1 MSADFE
7 VLHLRSSAGLYG
19 AEYVILGMVPEL
31 NRIGIRSR
39 LLSMDNQHLDAQPLY
54 ARAQAMGVPAERVPC
69 NGRFDIG
76 TLRALRDTLR
86 RQPNTILH
94 VHDYKSAFHAW
105 LARGFGNTPIVAT
118 SHGHFP
124 TTTNLRLY
132 NRLELALM
140 KRFEHVC
147 VVSKEM
153 LPVLARAGVDEKKT
167 QLIENGIDTQR
178 FDPSTPP
185 LARSEFGIADDAVV
199 FGSAMRLTDQKNP
212 LGLVDAFARV
222 RERLPNSVLVIAGD
236 GPMRDAVEQRARERE
251 RAVADRVHLIGA
263 RNDLDRLYPMLDV
276 FVLPSHYEGLP
287 LALLEAMACER
298 AIVATA
304 VGQVPAVLEG
314 TSAAVVQ
321 PGDTNAFTAAMYDA
335 VNQPRRDTLRAR
347 VVERYSV
354 ANMTQQYACAY
365 HDIWNEHGRA
375 RS

>member
-1 MSADFE
+1 MRADFD

-19 AEYVILGMVPEL
+19 AEYVILGMIPEL
-31 NRIGIRSR
+31 NRIGIPSR
-39 LLSMDNQHLDAQPLY
+39 LLSMDNQHFDTQPLF

-69 NGRFDIG
+69 RGRFDFT
-76 TLRALRDTLR
+76 TLRSLRDTLR
-86 RQPNTILH
+86 RQRNTILH

-105 LARGFGNTPIVAT
+105 LARGRGVTPIVAT

-124 TTTNLRLY
+124 TTANLRLY

-140 KRFEHVC
+140 RRFERVC

-153 LPVLARAGVDEKKT
+153 LPVLADAGVDEKKT

-178 FDPSTPP
+178 FNPQTPP
-185 LARSEFGIADDAVV
+185 LARAELGIADDAIV

-212 LGLVDAFARV
+212 IGLIDAFARTT
-222 RERLPNSVLVIAGD
+222 ERLPNSVLVIAGD
-236 GPMRDAVEQRARERE
+236 GPLRDAVVDRARERS
-251 RAVADRVHLIGA
+251 VADRVHLIGA
-263 RNDLDRLYPMLDV
+263 RDDLDRFYPMLDV

-304 VGQVPAVLEG
+304 VGQIPAVLEA
-314 TSAAVVQ
+314 TAAAVVP
-321 PGDTNAFTAAMYDA
+321 PGDTESFAAAMYDA
-335 VNQPRRDTLRAR
+335 VRQPRRDALRAR

-354 ANMTQQYACAY
+354 ANMTQQYASVY
-365 HDIWNEHGRA
+365 REIWSEHGRA
-375 RS
+375 RP

>member
-1 MSADFE
+1 MPADFE

-39 LLSMDNQHLDAQPLY
+39 LLSMDNQHLESQPLY

-69 NGRFDIG
+69 NGRFDFT
-76 TLRALRDTLR
+76 TLRSLRDTLR
-86 RQPNTILH
+86 RHRNTILH

-105 LARGFGNTPIVAT
+105 LARGFGGTPIVAT

-124 TTTNLRLY
+124 TTANLRLY

-153 LPVLARAGVDEKKT
+153 LPVLAGAGVDEKRT

-178 FDPSTPP
+178 FNPQTPP
-185 LARSEFGIADDAVV
+185 LARSDFGIADNAVV

-212 LGLVDAFARV
+212 LGLIDAFARV
-222 RERLPNSVLVIAGD
+222 SARLPNAALVIAGD
-236 GPMRDAVEQRARERE
+236 GPMRAAVEERARERS
-251 RAVADRVHLIGA
+251 VADRVHLIGA
-263 RNDLDRLYPMLDV
+263 RNDLERFYAMLDV

-314 TSAAVVQ
+314 TSAAVVP
-321 PGDTNAFTAAMYDA
+321 PGDTQAFASAMYDA
-335 VNQPRRDTLRAR
+335 VNQPRRDALRAR
-347 VVERYSV
+347 VIERYSV
-354 ANMTQQYACAY
+354 ANMTQQYASAY

>member
-1 MSADFE
+1 MRADFD

-31 NRIGIRSR
+31 NRIGIPSR
-39 LLSMDNQHLDAQPLY
+39 LLSIDNHHLAEQPLF

-69 NGRFDIG
+69 RGRFDFT
-76 TLRALRDTLR
+76 TLRSLRDTLR
-86 RQPNTILH
+86 RNPNAILH

-105 LARGFGNTPIVAT
+105 LARGRRRTPIVST

-124 TTTNLRLY
+124 TTANLRMY

-140 KRFEHVC
+140 RRFEHVC
-147 VVSKEM
+147 VVSKDM
-153 LPVLARAGVDEKKT
+153 LPILARAGIDDKKT

-178 FDPSTPP
+178 FNAQTPP

-199 FGSAMRLTDQKNP
+199 FGSAMRLTEQKNP
-212 LGLVDAFARV
+212 LGLIDAFAKAA
-222 RERLPNSVLVIAGD
+222 ERLPNAALVIAGD
-236 GPMRDAVEQRARERE
+236 GPLRDAVTEHAREHS
-251 RAVADRVHLIGA
+251 VADRVHLIGA
-263 RNDLDRLYPMLDV
+263 RNDLERFYPMLDI

-298 AIVATA
+298 GIVATA

-314 TSAAVVQ
+314 THAAVVT
-321 PGDTNAFTAAMYDA
+321 PGDMQSLASAMYDA
-335 VNQPRRDTLRAR
+335 IRQPRRDALRAR

-354 ANMTQQYACAY
+354 TNMTQHYASAY
-365 HDIWNEHGRA
+365 HKIWSEHVRA

>member
-1 MSADFE
+1 MPADFE

-39 LLSMDNQHLDAQPLY
+39 LLSMDNQHLESQPLY

-69 NGRFDIG
+69 NGRFDFT
-76 TLRALRDTLR
+76 TLRSLRDTLR
-86 RQPNTILH
+86 RQRNTILH

-105 LARGFGNTPIVAT
+105 LARGFSGTPIVAT

-153 LPVLARAGVDEKKT
+153 LPVLAGAGVDEKKT

-178 FDPSTPP
+178 FNPQTPG
-185 LARSEFGIADDAVV
+185 LARSEFGIANDAVV

-212 LGLVDAFARV
+212 LGLIDAFARV
-222 RERLPNSVLVIAGD
+222 TERLPNAVLVLAGD
-236 GPMRDAVEQRARERE
+236 GPMREAVEQRARERS
-251 RAVADRVHLIGA
+251 VTDRVHLIGA
-263 RNDLDRLYPMLDV
+263 RNDLERFYTMLDV

-287 LALLEAMACER
+287 LALLEAMACAR
-298 AIVATA
+298 ATVATA
-304 VGQVPAVLEG
+304 VGQVPDVLEG
-314 TSAAVVQ
+314 TSATVVQ
-321 PGDTNAFTAAMYDA
+321 PGDREAFASAMYDA
-335 VNQPRRDTLRAR
+335 VNQPRRDALRAR
-347 VVERYSV
+347 VVDRYSV
-354 ANMTQQYACAY
+354 ANMTQQYASAY

>member
-1 MSADFE
+1 MRADFD

-31 NRIGIRSR
+31 NRIGIPSR
-39 LLSMDNQHLDAQPLY
+39 LLSIDNQHLAEQPLF

-69 NGRFDIG
+69 RGRFDFT
-76 TLRALRDTLR
+76 TLRSLRDTLR
-86 RQPNTILH
+86 RNPNAILH

-105 LARGFGNTPIVAT
+105 LARGRRRMPIVST

-124 TTTNLRLY
+124 TTANLRLY

-140 KRFEHVC
+140 RRFEHVC
-147 VVSKEM
+147 VVSKDM
-153 LPVLARAGVDEKKT
+153 LPILARAGIDDKKT

-178 FDPSTPP
+178 FNAQTPP

-199 FGSAMRLTDQKNP
+199 FGSAMRLTEQKNP
-212 LGLVDAFARV
+212 LGLIDAFAKAA
-222 RERLPNSVLVIAGD
+222 ERLPNAALVIAGD
-236 GPMRDAVEQRARERE
+236 GPLRDAVTEHARERS
-251 RAVADRVHLIGA
+251 VADRVHLIGA
-263 RNDLDRLYPMLDV
+263 RNDLERFYPMLDI

-298 AIVATA
+298 GIVATA

-314 TSAAVVQ
+314 THAAVVTPSDMQ
-321 PGDTNAFTAAMYDA
+321 SFASAMYDA
-335 VNQPRRDTLRAR
+335 IRQPRRDALRAR

-354 ANMTQQYACAY
+354 TNMTQHYASAY
-365 HDIWNEHGRA
+365 HKIWSEHVRA

>member
-1 MSADFE
+1 MRADFQ

-69 NGRFDIG
+69 RGRFDFT
-76 TLRALRDTLR
+76 TLRSLRDTLR
-86 RQPNTILH
+86 RERNTILH

-105 LARGFGNTPIVAT
+105 LARGRSGTPIVAT

-140 KRFEHVC
+140 RRFEHIC

-153 LPVLARAGVDEKKT
+153 LPVLAGAGVAEKNT

-178 FDPSTPP
+178 FNPQTPP
-185 LARSEFGIADDAVV
+185 LDRSQFGIAAGAIV
-199 FGSAMRLTDQKNP
+199 FGSAMRLTEQKNP
-212 LGLVDAFARV
+212 LGLIDAFARV
-222 RERLPNSVLVIAGD
+222 ATRLPNSALAIAGD
-236 GPMRDAVEQRARERE
+236 GPLRDAVIARARE
-251 RAVADRVHLIGA
+251 RAVADRVHLLGA
-263 RNDLDRLYPMLDV
+263 RDDLDRFYPMLDV

-304 VGQVPAVLEG
+304 VGQVPAVLDG
-314 TSAAVVQ
+314 TSAAVV
-321 PGDTNAFTAAMYDA
+321 PAGDTEAFASAMYDA
-335 VNQPRRDTLRAR
+335 SRQPRRDMLRAH
-347 VVERYSV
+347 VVNRYSV
-354 ANMTQQYACAY
+354 ANMTQQYASTY
-365 HDIWNEHGRA
+365 RKIWNEHGRA

>member
-1 MSADFE
+1 MRADFD

-31 NRIGIRSR
+31 NRIGIPSR
-39 LLSMDNQHLDAQPLY
+39 LLSIDNQHLAEQPLF

-69 NGRFDIG
+69 RGRFDFT
-76 TLRALRDTLR
+76 TLRSLRDTLR
-86 RQPNTILH
+86 RNPNAILH

-105 LARGFGNTPIVAT
+105 LARGRRRMPIVST

-124 TTTNLRLY
+124 TTANLRMY

-140 KRFEHVC
+140 RRFEHVC
-147 VVSKEM
+147 VVSKDM
-153 LPVLARAGVDEKKT
+153 LPILARAGIDDKKT

-178 FDPSTPP
+178 FNAQTPP

-199 FGSAMRLTDQKNP
+199 FGSAMRLTEQKNP
-212 LGLVDAFARV
+212 LGLIDAFAKAA
-222 RERLPNSVLVIAGD
+222 ERLPNAALVIAGD
-236 GPMRDAVEQRARERE
+236 GPLRDAVTEHARERS
-251 RAVADRVHLIGA
+251 VADRVHLIGA
-263 RNDLDRLYPMLDV
+263 RNDLERFYPMLDI

-298 AIVATA
+298 GIVATA

-314 TSAAVVQ
+314 THAAVVT
-321 PGDTNAFTAAMYDA
+321 PGDMQSFASAMYDA
-335 VNQPRRDTLRAR
+335 IRQPRRDALRAR

-354 ANMTQQYACAY
+354 TNMTQHYASAY
-365 HDIWNEHGRA
+365 HKIWSEHVRA

>member
-1 MSADFE
+1 MRADFE

-31 NRIGIRSR
+31 NRIGIPSR
-39 LLSMDNQHLDAQPLY
+39 LLSMDNQHFAEQPLF

-69 NGRFDIG
+69 RGRFDFT
-76 TLRALRDTLR
+76 TLRSLRDTLR
-86 RQPNTILH
+86 HQRNAILH

-105 LARGFGNTPIVAT
+105 LARGRGSTPIVAT

-124 TTTNLRLY
+124 TTANLRLY

-140 KRFEHVC
+140 RRFEHIC
-147 VVSKEM
+147 VVSKDM
-153 LPVLARAGVDEKKT
+153 LPVLAKAGVDEKKT

-178 FDPSTPP
+178 FNAQTPP
-185 LARSEFGIADDAVV
+185 LARSDFGIADDAVV
-199 FGSAMRLTDQKNP
+199 FGTAMRLTEQKNP
-212 LGLVDAFARV
+212 LGLIDAFAKV
-222 RERLPNSVLVIAGD
+222 TARLPNAVLVIAGD
-236 GPMRDAVEQRARERE
+236 GPLRDAVTERARERF
-251 RAVADRVHLIGA
+251 VADRVHLIGA
-263 RNDLDRLYPMLDV
+263 RNDLERFYPMLDV

-298 AIVATA
+298 SIVATA

-314 TSAAVVQ
+314 TDAAVVM
-321 PGDTNAFTAAMYDA
+321 PGDTQSFASAMYDA
-335 VNQPRRDTLRAR
+335 IRQPRRDALRAR

-354 ANMTQQYACAY
+354 ANMTQQYASAY
-365 HDIWNEHGRA
+365 REIWSEHGRA

>member
-1 MSADFE
+1 MRADFE

-31 NRIGIRSR
+31 NRIGIPSR
-39 LLSMDNQHLDAQPLY
+39 LLSMDNQHLAEQPLF

-69 NGRFDIG
+69 RGRFDFT
-76 TLRALRDTLR
+76 TLRSLRDTLR
-86 RQPNTILH
+86 RQQNAILH

-105 LARGFGNTPIVAT
+105 LARGRRSTPIVST

-124 TTTNLRLY
+124 TTANLRLY

-140 KRFEHVC
+140 RRFEHIC
-147 VVSKEM
+147 VVSKDM
-153 LPVLARAGVDEKKT
+153 LPVLAGAGVDERKT

-178 FDPSTPP
+178 FNAQTPP
-185 LARSEFGIADDAVV
+185 LARSEFGIADEAVV
-199 FGSAMRLTDQKNP
+199 FGSAMRLTEQKNP
-212 LGLVDAFARV
+212 LGLIDAFAKV
-222 RERLPNSVLVIAGD
+222 IERLPNAVLVIAGD
-236 GPMRDAVEQRARERE
+236 GPMRDAVIERAREHS
-251 RAVADRVHLIGA
+251 VTHGVHLIGA
-263 RNDLDRLYPMLDV
+263 RNDLERFYPMLDV
-276 FVLPSHYEGLP
+276 FALPSHYEGLP

-314 TSAAVVQ
+314 TAAAVVM
-321 PGDTNAFTAAMYDA
+321 PGDTQSFASAMYDA
-335 VNQPRRDTLRAR
+335 IRQPRRDALRAR

-354 ANMTQQYACAY
+354 ANMTQQYASAY
-365 HDIWNEHGRA
+365 REIWNEHGRA